1 MLIITSWDKMTS
13 CRIEKKMG
21 HFFNSDPEST
31 LLPKRR
37 YNQHQCSPNSQYARW
52 SVTCFRL
59 ICVWK
64 SYVLFFLSDGTL
76 TKIPA

>member
-37 YNQHQCSPNSQYARW
+37 YVIISINVPPIRSTP
-52 SVTCFRL
+52 VGL
-59 ICVWK
+59 
-64 SYVLFFLSDGTL
+64 
-76 TKIPA
+76 

>member
-37 YNQHQCSPNSQYARW
+37 YNQHQCFPNSQIRPL
-52 SVTCFRL
+52 VRDLFPVNMCLERL
-59 ICVWK
+59 CII
-64 SYVLFFLSDGTL
+64 LFCLMGH
-76 TKIPA
+76 